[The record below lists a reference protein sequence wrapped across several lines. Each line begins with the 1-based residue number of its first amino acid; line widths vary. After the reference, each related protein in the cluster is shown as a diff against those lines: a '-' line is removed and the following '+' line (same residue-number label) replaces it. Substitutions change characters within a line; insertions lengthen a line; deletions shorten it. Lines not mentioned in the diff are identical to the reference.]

1 MAIGDISLTAS
12 MRSTLV
18 SLQETSNLMN
28 RTQERLSTGKKVNS
42 AIDNPANYFTA
53 KGHTDRANQ
62 LDGRKDAMGEA
73 IQAIKTADKGIK
85 AITGLIENLR
95 GIISAARSSA
105 VGATTEQA
113 DQYEEVLEQIDAVV
127 ADSNYKGVNF
137 LTSSGTLTVNFNEDG
152 SSSLTI
158 TGFDA
163 DVTGLSI
170 DTLLAVGNSGGVLDV
185 LETSLNTAL
194 NTLRSNA
201 AALASNLGI
210 VQVRMDFTTDMINTL
225 TEGANKL
232 TLADINEEGAN
243 MLMLQTRQQLGTTAL
258 SLASQAAQ
266 GVLRL
271 F

>member
-18 SLQETSNLMN
+18 SLQETSSLMN

-42 AIDNPANYFTA
+42 AIDNPANYFAA

-62 LDGRKDAMGEA
+62 LDGRKDAMNEA
-73 IQAIKTADKGIK
+73 IQTVKAADKGIK

-95 GIISAARSSA
+95 GIVSAARSTSG
-105 VGATTEQA
+105 GATAEQVA
-113 DQYEEVLEQIDAVV
+113 QFTEVLTQIDNLASD
-127 ADSNYKGVNF
+127 ASYKGVNF
-137 LTSSGTLTVNFNEDG
+137 LNSATLDVVFNEDG
-152 SSSLTI
+152 TNSLTI

-163 DVTGLSI
+163 SSTGLSI
-170 DTLLAVGNSGGVLDV
+170 GTLGAGDSGATLDA
-185 LETSLNTAL
+185 LE
-194 NTLRSNA
+194 NTLNAALDTIRSNA
-201 AALASNLGI
+201 AGLASNLGV
-210 VQVRMDFTTDMINTL
+210 VQVRLDFTTDLINTL

-232 TLADINEEGAN
+232 TAADINEEGAN

>member
-18 SLQETSNLMN
+18 SLQETSGLMN

-42 AIDNPANYFTA
+42 AIDNPANYFAA

-73 IQAIKTADKGIK
+73 IQAIKAADKGIK
-85 AITGLIENLR
+85 AITSLIENLR
-95 GIISAARSSA
+95 GIISAARNSA
-105 VGATTEQA
+105 TGATAEQET
-113 DQYEEVLEQIDAVV
+113 QYAEVLNQLNNLVNDA
-127 ADSNYKGVNF
+127 NYKGVNF
-137 LTSSGTLTVNFNEDG
+137 LAEGELTVNFNEDA

-163 DVTGLSI
+163 TAAGLGI
-170 DTLLAVGNSGGVLDV
+170 DTPLAEGDAGTALDD
-185 LETSLNTAL
+185 LETAL
-194 NTLRSNA
+194 NNALNLLRSNA

-210 VQVRMDFTTDMINTL
+210 VQVRLDFTTDLINTL

-232 TLADINEEGAN
+232 TAADINEEGAN
-243 MLMLQTRQQLGTTAL
+243 MLMLQTRQQLGITAL